1 MYFSRQTNKPKN
13 LLAMKKMTF
22 LFLAFLVS
30 IASTAQ
36 KNTLVNPPEYQIFKE
51 NVDKLVPAIPITNKS
66 IKNEPGISEKLEIQS
81 FQKTADNNDLTIN
94 VEVTKYTSNPLN
106 MNPFAAFA
114 KTARSLDEKLSLTGM
129 AFIHF
134 EGDSKDDITKN
145 EKNRIF
151 SQVNIDP
158 EEDTDFRVKKGGEK
172 MKKKEFGMD
181 VDAMFNYVNSLLKG
195 SFHDAEAKWDK
206 GKQFNHFY
214 FAAAGNVLVKVQ
226 VYAYKTD
233 SKNAPDARA
242 IAEAILAKLP
252 RDKPVP
258 IETNITVYPTTNF
271 NGDAFEVGLIPAS
284 PLLPAKIVLKTG
296 KPNVSV
302 NFALMVNGT
311 GELRANNLSGKFLD
325 VMTDA
330 KGDATVWYHYT
341 DTKPLTAPVRVQIV
355 AEAEG
360 KSRKAFV
367 DVGLGLTFDH
377 LSAIPEQVYEYSK
390 SRPYAFA
397 LTVKSTFYPKLSI
410 IDFLNRAHASK
421 IWGTKM
427 VGVELNSKW
436 VNRPDGAPADSAFSG
451 TTHIASTNISNS
463 SNVLVANHRPWQYY
477 TDISYP
483 ACVLNSEGTHIYQVS
498 GNLCVYDNNSEGKAK
513 MGDVFESHFKP
524 DAILPLSVEYPK
536 SWYNSV
542 ACSLASVNTDNEWFI
557 LEAVKLIPTYGMIAD
572 VSTTASSFLCGLS
585 NGDYQKSI
593 IDLAAWV
600 GGQYIDN
607 LMEADVFNKL
617 SKSSQDA
624 VLAAKATYFGL
635 DQYKKKGELEQ
646 IREKQKK

>member
-1 MYFSRQTNKPKN
+1 
-13 LLAMKKMTF
+13 MKKIVL
-22 LFLAFLVS
+22 LFSAFLVS
-30 IASTAQ
+30 YSVYSQ
-36 KNTLVNPPEYQIFKE
+36 KNTLVNPPDYQIYKD
-51 NVDKLVPAIPITNKS
+51 NMDKLLPAIPITNKS
-66 IKNEPGISEKLEIQS
+66 VKNEPGVSEKLEIQS
-81 FQKTADNNDLTIN
+81 FQKTADNNDININ

-106 MNPFAAFA
+106 ANPFAMFA
-114 KTARSLDEKLSLTGM
+114 KTARTLDEKLSLTGM

-134 EGDSKDDITKN
+134 EGDSEDDITKN

-158 EEDTDFRVKKGGEK
+158 EENTDFRVKKGGEK

-214 FAAAGNVLVKVQ
+214 FAAAGNVMVKVQ

-233 SKNAPDARA
+233 PKNAPDARA
-242 IAEAILAKLP
+242 IAEGILAKLP
-252 RDKPVP
+252 RDRMIPAQ
-258 IETNITVYPTTNF
+258 TNIEVYPTRNF
-271 NGDAFEVGLIPAS
+271 NGDGYEVGLIPAT
-284 PLLPAKIVLKTG
+284 PLLPAKIILKTG
-296 KPNVSV
+296 KPHVNV

-311 GELRANNLSGKFLD
+311 GELRANNQSGKVLD
-325 VMTDA
+325 VTADA
-330 KGDATVWYHYT
+330 KGEATVWYHYT
-341 DTKPLTAPVRVQIV
+341 DTKILTAPVQVQIV
-355 AEAEG
+355 AEVEG

-367 DVGLGLTFDH
+367 DVGLGLAFDH

-390 SRPYAFA
+390 SKPYAFA
-397 LTVKSTFYPKLSI
+397 LTVKSTFYPKLDL

-421 IWGTKM
+421 IWGTRM
-427 VGVELNSKW
+427 VGVELDSKW
-436 VNRPDGAPADSAFSG
+436 VNRADGAPADSSFVG
-451 TTHIASTNISNS
+451 TTHIASTKISNS

-483 ACVLNSEGTHIYQVS
+483 ACVLNSEGTHIYQIT
-498 GNLCVYDNNSEGKAK
+498 GNLCVYDDKTAEKPKIGNMSEGQ
-513 MGDVFESHFKP
+513 FKP

-542 ACSLASVNTDNEWFI
+542 ACSLASVNTDQEWFV

-572 VSTTASSFLCGLS
+572 VSTTASSFLCGIS

-593 IDLAAWV
+593 IDLASWV

-607 LMEADVFNKL
+607 LMEAATFNKL

-646 IREKQKK
+646 IRENQKNRGR